1 MNRIKAIRDHY
12 EPRISDDRPNYD
24 IVDWANSAGQVARFC
39 VLVDNVP
46 LEAKRLLDVGCGLG
60 DLWEYLRQ
68 RDISADYTGVDLV
81 GKMVDRARR
90 HHPGVMFVCG
100 DIMAEQAAEELRQEQ
115 FDVVFCSGVLNLDLG
130 DNNRVLPVAL
140 QRLFELAREYVV
152 FNLLHA
158 RAAHKTDYCAYY
170 DPQQVMKLLK
180 TFPCGARIIDD
191 YLPEDF
197 TVICDLT

>member
-1 MNRIKAIRDHY
+1 MNRIKATRNHY

-24 IVDWANSAGQVARFC
+24 IVDWADSAGQVARFS

-60 DLWEYLRQ
+60 DLWKYLRQ

-90 HHPGVMFVCG
+90 QYPGVMFVCG
-100 DIMAEQAAEELRQEQ
+100 DILAEQLAEELRHEQ
-115 FDVVFCSGVLNLDLG
+115 FDVVFCSGMLNLGLG
-130 DNNRVLPVAL
+130 DNNRFLSSAL
-140 QRLFELAREYVV
+140 QRMFALAREYVV

-158 RAAHKTDYCAYY
+158 RAAHKYDYCAYY
-170 DPQQVMKLLK
+170 DPQQVLKLLK
-180 TFPCGARIIDD
+180 TFPCRARIIDD

-197 TVICDLT
+197 TVICNLL